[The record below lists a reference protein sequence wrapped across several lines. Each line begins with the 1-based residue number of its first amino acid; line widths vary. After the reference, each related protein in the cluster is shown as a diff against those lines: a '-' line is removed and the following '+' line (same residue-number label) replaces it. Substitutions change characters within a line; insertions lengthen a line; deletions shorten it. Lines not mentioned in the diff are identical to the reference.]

1 MLAEEPTSLTQNLLP
16 YLPLAAAA
24 VLTFGPA
31 LTGHRLDVPALISC
45 AVVLVLVLARQYLV
59 LADNH
64 RLLRRVRR
72 QAFHDELT
80 GLANRAVF
88 LDRLRHAVELHRRD
102 QQTICVIFIDLDDFK
117 RVNDS
122 LGHDAGDKLL
132 ERAAERLRA
141 SVRTSDTI
149 ARLGGDEFAVLLEG
163 ELVNPQ
169 AVLARLRDAFAVPVS
184 IDGRQI
190 AVSASIGVRI
200 ASRRRGRPQ
209 RRRRPAARRRR
220 CDV

>member
-1 MLAEEPTSLTQNLLP
+1 M
-16 YLPLAAAA
+16 
-24 VLTFGPA
+24 
-31 LTGHRLDVPALISC
+31 
-45 AVVLVLVLARQYLV
+45 LVLLRQYLV

-102 QQTICVIFIDLDDFK
+102 QQTVGVIFIDLDDFK

-132 ERAAERLRA
+132 ERAAERLR
-141 SVRTSDTI
+141 TSDTI
-149 ARLGGDEFAVLLEG
+149 ARLGGDEFAILLEG

-169 AVLARLRDAFAVPVS
+169 AVLARCVMRS
-184 IDGRQI
+184 RSR
-190 AVSASIGVRI
+190 SAST
-200 ASRRRGRPQ
+200 
-209 RRRRPAARRRR
+209 AARSR
-220 CDV
+220 